1 MYIGKGMHIH
11 CTPHSRPH
19 PPIPQTQHTKN
30 HAPKPIQTT
39 KKTGRKV
46 LRSSVRE
53 FLCSEAMH
61 HLGVP
66 TTRAGAIVTSDSLA
80 QRDIF
85 YNGNV
90 INERCGPFLFW
101 CWASVVECMLWLLLA
116 CGGSIDGGD
125 HM

>member
-1 MYIGKGMHIH
+1 MHGRH
-11 CTPHSRPH
+11 CVACDREIESILPYSY
-19 PPIPQTQHTKN
+19 PPPAVH
-30 HAPKPIQTT
+30 HV
-39 KKTGRKV
+39 TGRKV

-61 HLGVP
+61 YLGVP

-90 INERCGPFLFW
+90 INERCVSMTW
-101 CWASVVECMLWLLLA
+101 HAARLA
-116 CGGSIDGGD
+116 
-125 HM
+125 